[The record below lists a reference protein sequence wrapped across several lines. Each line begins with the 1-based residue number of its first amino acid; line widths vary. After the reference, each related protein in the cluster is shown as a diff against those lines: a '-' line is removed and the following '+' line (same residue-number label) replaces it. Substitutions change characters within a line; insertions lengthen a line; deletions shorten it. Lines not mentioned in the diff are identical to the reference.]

1 MKRVRI
7 YPPCPE
13 CMDPEMKKGG
23 DKKWIQKATKS
34 IERRGTE
41 GKCTGSNYGGPGC
54 PPGSKQYNL
63 AKTFRKM
70 AKSRKKEYG
79 GDVADQNVGIEE
91 FGPSR
96 LNAFKDY
103 IAGQARNAF
112 TQNVLM
118 NMPEVYPGMYQG
130 GGNTAHGYGY
140 NPDLVDINQFLDQ
153 EEDINNQ
160 LRNSFNQLGDIMQL
174 SPYMPMQWKAKTT
187 FNRKNPDYKQNRATY
202 REQEEGYKN
211 WKRLNDIFAGF
222 GQPYLQTG
230 GDLPKHQTV
239 GSTGNISPITPTIQP
254 TYVVRSSSNQA
265 MQNSPT
271 SRWTTSNS
279 PQEYL
284 DMYNSYRMNGGR
296 ESLNDFINSPISQPY
311 KDLYYGTSSSTG
323 YTPSSNAST
332 TTSTTSLAPVTKAQG
347 TGSNTNVSTSKN
359 SGKTTST
366 GTGSGVPIRQV
377 SQAEAVGTSNAT
389 TGSQDKA
396 TTVQERR
403 GNATPEQRKKATRTT
418 SKTETGTTSTE
429 KKSED
434 RGYGYYGEQ
443 GYPSIIYPRMGF
455 LNQRTGMLP
464 LILDPN
470 STHIEEIKTRRA
482 LLPGNRIKKITFSH
496 DLNPYGQYGQ
506 TQTPTTT
513 PTTTNT
519 GGNESWRTP
528 SLRYPKSQTPRA
540 ETSEE
545 QKWFDDQERMMRENP
560 RAFGMMKRLYG
571 GDLPIHQGGW
581 SGNIPGSQDQF
592 VQPVQTFMDNLQK
605 AGVFDP
611 SQVGQSWPLWMKKPK
626 GTNSG
631 RTDAENIQEWN
642 TSVTDDLKTTAKS
655 YNPIMRAALLDPAL
669 GIATSIGRN
678 RTMGDF
684 DIADKTAYDAIGTVR
699 HRPVMGDFDFNPT
712 GRVLDPTKYAPV
724 QNKGFSMK
732 CGGKVRKF
740 QQGGSYELT
749 DQEIDDLIASGIG
762 FEYLD

>member
-174 SPYMPMQWKAKTT
+174 FPYMPTQWKAKTT

-230 GDLPKHQTV
+230 GDLPKVQLGNQPFTLPDNMSWQEWSAAQDAIAAEKYQQWLEEYNRNMPSMNPYNRPAQSNVQTSTSSHRGTIRGGSWKKPTNGNKSTTV
-239 GSTGNISPITPTIQP
+239 TASISTGASNGTNTG
-254 TYVVRSSSNQA
+254 SS
-265 MQNSPT
+265 
-271 SRWTTSNS
+271 TTSN
-279 PQEYL
+279 
-284 DMYNSYRMNGGR
+284 
-296 ESLNDFINSPISQPY
+296 
-311 KDLYYGTSSSTG
+311 
-323 YTPSSNAST
+323 
-332 TTSTTSLAPVTKAQG
+332 
-347 TGSNTNVSTSKN
+347 
-359 SGKTTST
+359 
-366 GTGSGVPIRQV
+366 QV
-377 SQAEAVGTSNAT
+377 SHDKAVGAT

-403 GNATPEQRKKATRTT
+403 GNATSEQRKKATGTT

-482 LLPGNRIKKITFSH
+482 LLPGNRIKKITFGH
-496 DLNPYGQYGQ
+496 DLDPYGQYGQ

-513 PTTTNT
+513 TPTTTKPTNPIIPEDEKAADYAANDY
-519 GGNESWRTP
+519 GN
-528 SLRYPKSQTPRA
+528 
-540 ETSEE
+540 
-545 QKWFDDQERMMRENP
+545 QEPFYRDNE
-560 RAFGMMKRLYG
+560 RLFAYG
-571 GDLPIHQGGW
+571 GYLPMAQ
-581 SGNIPGSQDQF
+581 SGIDWKLKYEQDQDRF
-592 VQPVQTFMDNLQK
+592 RDEVMNLPENFFTPTKQQNNMF
-605 AGVFDP
+605 AGLRDRFGD
-611 SQVGQSWPLWMKKPK
+611 W
-626 GTNSG
+626 
-631 RTDAENIQEWN
+631 RDAREERRADAAR
-642 TSVTDDLKTTAKS
+642 DDLKTTAKS

>member
-174 SPYMPMQWKAKTT
+174 SPYMPTQWKAKTT

-230 GDLPKHQTV
+230 GGLPKFQGAGESTPARDLQRIGNWFSDI
-239 GSTGNISPITPTIQP
+239 GSGIGDFFTYGFVPGNDWNAFWSGADQVFRNMQRKDEYSYPKNFHTYMIPT
-254 TYVVRSSSNQA
+254 TTNSTTTT
-265 MQNSPT
+265 QNSKT
-271 SRWTTSNS
+271 NVTNQQGTSNNTS
-279 PQEYL
+279 ATAGKSKG
-284 DMYNSYRMNGGR
+284 NAN
-296 ESLNDFINSPISQPY
+296 
-311 KDLYYGTSSSTG
+311 TSSSG
-323 YTPSSNAST
+323 
-332 TTSTTSLAPVTKAQG
+332 APVK
-347 TGSNTNVSTSKN
+347 
-359 SGKTTST
+359 
-366 GTGSGVPIRQV
+366 QV
-377 SQAEAVGTSNAT
+377 SFNQATGTSNGT

-403 GNATPEQRKKATRTT
+403 GNATPEQRRKATGTT

-464 LILDPN
+464 LILDPR

-506 TQTPTTT
+506 TQTATTT

-519 GGNESWRTP
+519 GGNESLRTS

-605 AGVFDP
+605 AGIFDP

-631 RTDAENIQEWN
+631 RTNAENIQEWN

-655 YNPIMRAALLDPAL
+655 YNPIMRAALLDPML